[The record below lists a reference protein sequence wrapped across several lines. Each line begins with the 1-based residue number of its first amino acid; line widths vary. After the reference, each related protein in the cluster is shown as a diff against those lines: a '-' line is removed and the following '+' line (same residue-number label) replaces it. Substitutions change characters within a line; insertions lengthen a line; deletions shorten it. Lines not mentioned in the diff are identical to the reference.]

1 MIVDLRSDTVTR
13 PGEAM
18 RKAMA
23 TAEVGDDVFR
33 DDPTVN
39 RLEAVSAARTGKE
52 AALFVP
58 SGTMANQIAIALQTR
73 PGDEV
78 LMEATAHPFN
88 YEAGGAAA
96 IAGVQIR
103 PIPST
108 KGIMTPAAVEAH
120 IRPPNDH
127 YAPARLLCVED
138 TSNRGGGSVHTLD
151 QIDALTAVARR
162 NGLATHLDGA
172 RAWNAVVASGV
183 TLDRRARDFDTITFC
198 FSKGLGAP
206 VGSILCGSRDAIRD
220 ARRIR
225 KMLGGGMRQSGI
237 LAAACLYALDHHVE
251 RLALDHER
259 ARKLSMGLMIEGYDV
274 QLPQTNIVYVKV
286 HDAAALVEALGERG
300 VRCNATGPDSIR
312 LVTHLDVDD
321 AGLEHAIKAFQELRP
336 QA

>member
-1 MIVDLRSDTVTR
+1 MIVDLRSDTVTK
-13 PGEAM
+13 PGDAM
-18 RKAMA
+18 RRAMA

-39 RLEAVSAARTGKE
+39 RLEAVSAERAGKE

-58 SGTMANQIAIALQTR
+58 SGTMGNQIAIALHTR

-78 LMEATAHPFN
+78 LMCATAHPFN
-88 YEAGGAAA
+88 YEAGGAAV

-103 PIPST
+103 PIPSQ
-108 KGIMTPAAVEAH
+108 KGILAPADVEARV
-120 IRPPNDH
+120 RPANDH

-138 TSNRGGGSVHTLD
+138 TSNRGGGAVHTVD
-151 QIDALTAVARR
+151 QLDALAAVAKKH
-162 NGLATHLDGA
+162 GLATHLDGA

-183 TLDRRARDFDTITFC
+183 SLDRRARGYDTITFC

-206 VGSILCGSRDAIRD
+206 VGSILCGPKDAIAH
-220 ARRIR
+220 ARRVR
-225 KMLGGGMRQSGI
+225 KMLGGGMRQAGI

-274 QLPQTNIVYVKV
+274 QLPQTNIIYVKV
-286 HDAAALVEALGERG
+286 RDAASLVEALGQRG
-300 VRCNATGPDSIR
+300 VRCNATAPDSIR
-312 LVTHLDVDD
+312 LVTHLDIDD
-321 AGLEHAIKAFQELRP
+321 AGVEHAIASFAALKG
-336 QA
+336 